1 MTIATEILSKQ
12 DRARHSM
19 AITALRNAGFDML
32 GDLRGSKVVSPRSMR
47 QVWLTANI
55 LVGDERIVLRW
66 TTTQGVEV
74 ADEVRIHIDG
84 NAEAFVAALA
94 SVKVYA

>member
-1 MTIATEILSKQ
+1 MQTQILNGSDQ
-12 DRARHSM
+12 ARHAM
-19 AITALRNAGFDML
+19 AITALRNAGFDMIS
-32 GDLRGSKVVSPRSMR
+32 DLRGSKVVSPQSMR
-47 QVWLTANI
+47 QVWLTADI

-66 TTTQGVEV
+66 TATRGVEV